1 MERPGICLGC
11 FREWKE
17 GNAVCP
23 SCGWEP
29 QKAYGEING
38 WTTGHVL
45 EKRYL
50 LGFPWLRTEG
60 WAVWRVY
67 DCLLRISCFLL
78 CAEGETQE
86 PPSGMAERLQ
96 KFGALTGAGIQLLS
110 VRKLEEK
117 DVLLFSM
124 RDAEGKEEAMQAV
137 LRAKEREEES
147 PPDFDNLLAA
157 DRKKEQALLPG
168 TWLSGRY
175 RILECVG
182 VGGFGILYCCE
193 DAALHRLT
201 AVKEYFPA
209 EWAEREDTYVTVKES
224 RLVEAY
230 RFGMQ
235 SFYREA
241 RMQAKFLHTP
251 HVAAVYDALEE
262 NDTVYLVMEYISGIS
277 IGREMR
283 AREYQAYSP
292 EEAGEILLPV
302 MEVLGALHEER
313 IIHSDVSPGNIMRS
327 EEEEIFLIDLGAA
340 KYALDSQPVLSAA
353 FLKPDYAAPEQYR
366 TAREGI
372 PKEEGPWTDVYAL
385 GATLYYLLTGQK
397 PPGVIQRLGGTHM
410 EVTLS
415 PKCRLKRKREWE
427 KLLNRAMALD
437 VRERI
442 QTAGELE
449 KEMRMLLEGKKN
461 RKERKGERK

>member
-50 LGFPWLRTEG
+50 LGFPWCRTEG

-78 CAEGETQE
+78 CTEGETQE

-96 KFGALTGAGIQLLS
+96 KFGALTGTGMQLLS

-262 NDTVYLVMEYISGIS
+262 NDTVYLVMEYISGVS

-283 AREYQAYSP
+283 AREYRPYQP
-292 EEAGEILLPV
+292 EEAGEILFPV
-302 MEVLGALHEER
+302 LDALEALHEDS

-327 EEEEIFLIDLGAA
+327 EDGRIFLIDLGAA
-340 KYALDSQPVLSAA
+340 KYALDSRPSLSAA

-385 GATLYYLLTGQK
+385 GATLYYLLSGQK
-397 PPGVIQRLGGTHM
+397 PPDVMQRLGGTAP
-410 EVTLS
+410 EVKL
-415 PKCRLKRKREWE
+415 PKKCRLRSKRQWE
-427 KLLNRAMALD
+427 KLLNQAMALD
-437 VRERI
+437 IRERI
-442 QTAGELE
+442 QTAAGLREGM
-449 KEMRMLLEGKKN
+449 KKILEGKGKK
-461 RKERKGERK
+461 KEQEKI